1 MSEITEKVRKA
12 AESQQIQWLPIA
24 SLKPYPN
31 NPRDN
36 KNAIKA
42 VAESIKR
49 FGFNVPI
56 TVDADMVIA
65 TGHTRLEAAKLLKM
79 KKVPVIVLEGLS
91 PEEINAWRL
100 VDNKTAELAVWDESK
115 LKVELEGLKG
125 FDLTGLGFKVD
136 EHDWFSLGDKGEAKE
151 GEEEYQDFLDKFEAK
166 HTTDDCYTP
175 AKVYDA
181 VAEYVEKTYQV
192 SRESF
197 VRPFYPG
204 GDYQNEKYIPGA
216 VVVDN
221 PPFSILA
228 EIIRFYSEKRIP
240 FFLFAPALTLFSSAA
255 MSSCSC
261 ICINVAITYENGATI
276 ATSFVTNMDPEDV
289 RARSCP
295 ELFKAVDD
303 ANKANLAETRKEL
316 PTYSYPYE
324 VITAPMI
331 GRYSKYGVEFM
342 VPRSRS
348 EPIDSLEAQTKA
360 GKAIFGKGLLIS
372 EKTAQAHERAEA
384 EANERAAEARATQWE
399 LSERE
404 RERSRELDY
413 IWQLSERERA
423 KTKDLDNPKP

>member
-1 MSEITEKVRKA
+1 MSETTPRIREALGKA
-12 AESQQIQWLPIA
+12 AIEWLPIG

-56 TVDADMVIA
+56 TVDENMVIA

-79 KKVPVIVLEGLS
+79 KTVPVIVLKGLT

-115 LKVELEGLKG
+115 LKIELEGLKG

-136 EHDWFSLGDKGEAKE
+136 DHDWFSLGDKGEAKE
-151 GEEEYQDFLDKFEAK
+151 GEEEYSEFLDKFEAK

-175 AKVYDA
+175 AKIYDA
-181 VAEYVEKTYQV
+181 IADWVQKEYQV
-192 SRESF
+192 DREKF

-204 GDYQNEKYIPGA
+204 GDYKNETYIPGS

-221 PPFSILA
+221 PPFSILS
-228 EIIRFYSEKRIP
+228 EIIQFYADNRIP

-255 MSSCSC
+255 TRNCAC
-261 ICINVAITYENGATI
+261 ICINAGITYENGATI
-276 ATSFVTNMDPEDV
+276 STSFVTNLEHEDV
-289 RARSCP
+289 RARSAP
-295 ELFKAVDD
+295 ELYRLIDE

-316 PTYSYPYE
+316 PTYSYPSE

-331 GRYSKYGVEFM
+331 GRYSKYGVEFT
-342 VPRSRS
+342 VLKSRS

-372 EKTAQAHERAEA
+372 EKTARLHDQAEA
-384 EANERAAEARATQWE
+384 EAEEKAAQARATAWE

-404 RERSRELDY
+404 RESQIARCISGSSHQKR
-413 IWQLSERERA
+413 
-423 KTKDLDNPKP
+423 KPRR

>member
-1 MSEITEKVRKA
+1 MLLNFIIFASESFAVTGHHIMRHFLFHPFLTTALRRA
-12 AESQQIQWLPIA
+12 AQTILPCIA
-24 SLKPYPN
+24 LLLS
-31 NPRDN
+31 
-36 KNAIKA
+36 AQA
-42 VAESIKR
+42 
-49 FGFNVPI
+49 G
-56 TVDADMVIA
+56 ADTIA
-65 TGHTRLEAAKLLKM
+65 T
-79 KKVPVIVLEGLS
+79 VFSPDSSIVV
-91 PEEINAWRL
+91 N
-100 VDNKTAELAVWDESK
+100 V
-115 LKVELEGLKG
+115 
-125 FDLTGLGFKVD
+125 
-136 EHDWFSLGDKGEAKE
+136 SLGDKGEAKE

-181 VAEYVEKTYQV
+181 VAAYVERTYQV

-228 EIIRFYSEKRIP
+228 EIIRFYSEKKIP

-404 RERSRELDY
+404 R
-413 IWQLSERERA
+413 A
-423 KTKDLDNPKP
+423 VPGA

>member
-36 KNAIKA
+36 KNAVKA

-136 EHDWFSLGDKGEAKE
+136 EHDWFSLGDKGEATDADSD
-151 GEEEYQDFLDKFEAK
+151 EYREFTEKFEAK

-181 VAEYVEKTYQV
+181 IADWVQATYQV
-192 SRESF
+192 SRENF
-197 VRPFYPG
+197 IRPFYPG

-216 VVVDN
+216 VVVVDN
-221 PPFSILA
+221 PPFSILS
-228 EIIRFYSEKRIP
+228 EIVRFYAERKIP
-240 FFLFAPALTLFSSAA
+240 FFLFAPSLTLFNSAVT
-255 MSSCSC
+255 SHCTCVCCGGS
-261 ICINVAITYENGATI
+261 ITYENGATV
-276 ATSFVTNMDPEDV
+276 ATSFVTNLEPESI

-295 ELFKAVDD
+295 ELYRVIDE
-303 ANKANLAETRKEL
+303 ANRANLAETKREI
-316 PTYSYPYE
+316 PTYSYPDH
-324 VITAPMI
+324 VVTSSML
-331 GRYSKYGVEFM
+331 SKYAKYGIELTI
-342 VPRSRS
+342 PRKGSQ
-348 EPIDSLEAQTKA
+348 PIDALDAQTEA
-360 GKAIFGKGLLIS
+360 GKAIFGKGLLLS
-372 EKTAQAHERAEA
+372 EKA
-384 EANERAAEARATQWE
+384 AAEKAAAEKAAAEKAAATKWA
-399 LSERE
+399 
-404 RERSRELDY
+404 
-413 IWQLSERERA
+413 LSERERA
-423 KTKDLDNPKP
+423 LVQKLSIE

>member
-36 KNAIKA
+36 KNAVKA

-100 VDNKTAELAVWDESK
+100 VDNKTAELAIWDESK

-181 VAEYVEKTYQV
+181 IADWVQATYQV
-192 SRESF
+192 SRENF
-197 VRPFYPG
+197 IRPFYPG

-221 PPFSILA
+221 PPFSILS
-228 EIIRFYSEKRIP
+228 EIVRFYAERKIP
-240 FFLFAPALTLFSSAA
+240 FFLFAPSLTLFSSAVT
-255 MSSCSC
+255 SHCTCVCCGGS
-261 ICINVAITYENGATI
+261 ITYENGATV
-276 ATSFVTNMDPEDV
+276 ATSFVTNLEPESI

-295 ELFKAVDD
+295 ELYRVIDE
-303 ANKANLAETRKEL
+303 ANRANLAETKREI
-316 PTYSYPYE
+316 PTYSYPDH
-324 VITAPMI
+324 VVTSSML
-331 GRYSKYGVEFM
+331 SKYAKYGIELTI
-342 VPRSRS
+342 PRKGSQ
-348 EPIDSLEAQTKA
+348 PIDALDAQTEA
-360 GKAIFGKGLLIS
+360 GKAIYGKGLLLS
-372 EKTAQAHERAEA
+372 EKA
-384 EANERAAEARATQWE
+384 AAEKAAATKWA
-399 LSERE
+399 
-404 RERSRELDY
+404 
-413 IWQLSERERA
+413 LSERERA
-423 KTKDLDNPKP
+423 LVQKLSIE

>member
-136 EHDWFSLGDKGEAKE
+136 ENDWFSLGDKGEATDADSD
-151 GEEEYQDFLDKFEAK
+151 EYREFTEKFEAK

-181 VAEYVEKTYQV
+181 IADWVQATYQI
-192 SRESF
+192 SRENF
-197 VRPFYPG
+197 IRPFYPG

-221 PPFSILA
+221 PPFSILS
-228 EIIRFYSEKRIP
+228 EIVRFYAERKIP
-240 FFLFAPALTLFSSAA
+240 FFLFAPSLTLFNSAVT
-255 MSSCSC
+255 SHCTCVCCGGS
-261 ICINVAITYENGATI
+261 ITYENGATV
-276 ATSFVTNMDPEDV
+276 ATSFVTNLEPESI

-295 ELFKAVDD
+295 ELYRAIDE
-303 ANKANLAETRKEL
+303 ANRANLAETKREI
-316 PTYSYPYE
+316 PTYSYPDH
-324 VITAPMI
+324 VVTSSML
-331 GRYSKYGVEFM
+331 SKYAKYGIELTI
-342 VPRSRS
+342 PRKGSQ
-348 EPIDSLEAQTKA
+348 PIDALDAQTEA
-360 GKAIFGKGLLIS
+360 GKAIYGKGLLLS
-372 EKTAQAHERAEA
+372 EKA
-384 EANERAAEARATQWE
+384 AAEKAAAEKAAATKWA
-399 LSERE
+399 
-404 RERSRELDY
+404 
-413 IWQLSERERA
+413 LSERERA
-423 KTKDLDNPKP
+423 LVQKLSIE

>member
-36 KNAIKA
+36 KNAVKA

-136 EHDWFSLGDKGEAKE
+136 ENDWFSLGDKGEATDADSD
-151 GEEEYQDFLDKFEAK
+151 EYREFTEKFEAK

-181 VAEYVEKTYQV
+181 IADWVQATYQV
-192 SRESF
+192 SRENF
-197 VRPFYPG
+197 IRPFYPG

-221 PPFSILA
+221 PPFSILS
-228 EIIRFYSEKRIP
+228 EIVRFYAERKIP
-240 FFLFAPALTLFSSAA
+240 FFLFAPSLTLFNSAVT
-255 MSSCSC
+255 SHCTCVCCGGS
-261 ICINVAITYENGATI
+261 ITYENGATV
-276 ATSFVTNMDPEDV
+276 ATSFVTNLEPESI

-295 ELFKAVDD
+295 ELYRVIDE
-303 ANKANLAETRKEL
+303 ANRANLAETKREI
-316 PTYSYPYE
+316 PTYSYPDH
-324 VITAPMI
+324 VVTSSML
-331 GRYSKYGVEFM
+331 SKYAKYGIELTI
-342 VPRSRS
+342 PRKGSQ
-348 EPIDSLEAQTKA
+348 PIDALDAQTEA
-360 GKAIFGKGLLIS
+360 GKAIYGKGLLLS
-372 EKTAQAHERAEA
+372 EKA
-384 EANERAAEARATQWE
+384 AAEKAAATKWA
-399 LSERE
+399 
-404 RERSRELDY
+404 
-413 IWQLSERERA
+413 LSERERA
-423 KTKDLDNPKP
+423 LVQKLSIE